1 MSLRRWMREHL
12 LGANS
17 EGGDVPPGGSLVG
30 SALGRDQERMRPLG
44 EYDSTS
50 YPQELAETLRR
61 REEALRALMRLN
73 VTEPG
78 QRAGAVPELKE
89 LLRIY
94 PHPLIYEALIHGYVE
109 AGRPDEARGVA
120 FAARERR
127 NECARSPHPEIR
139 AEIHS
144 LQEWTAEDVAALSE
158 DASRRR

>member
-12 LGANS
+12 LGDS
-17 EGGDVPPGGSLVG
+17 SGSGDTPPGGSLVE
-30 SALGRDQERMRPLG
+30 SALGRNQERPRPLG
-44 EYDSTS
+44 EYDSET

-61 REEALRALMRLN
+61 REEALRGLMRLD

-78 QRAGAVPELKE
+78 RRAAAVPELKA
-89 LLRIY
+89 LLRVY

-109 AGRPDEARGVA
+109 AGMPDEARGVA

-139 AEIHS
+139 AEIEALH
-144 LQEWTAEDVAALSE
+144 EWTTEDVAALSD
-158 DASRRR
+158 DARRRR